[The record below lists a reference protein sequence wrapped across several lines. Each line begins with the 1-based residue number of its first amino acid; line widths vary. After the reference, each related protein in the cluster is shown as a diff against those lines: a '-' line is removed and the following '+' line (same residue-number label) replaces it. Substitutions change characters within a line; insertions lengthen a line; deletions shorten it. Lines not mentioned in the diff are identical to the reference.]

1 MKCVVPKDPK
11 LIIPATLRSA
21 TLPQGS
27 IFRRSG
33 SDSGSSSS
41 RSDSGSLKSSR
52 SGNGS
57 IDSNSKLSIS
67 KSPSVKRSSSSSS
80 SSSASSSS
88 ANETGENS
96 QTFLFEKAHVL
107 PKREGFVPLVE
118 SCSDG
123 GYSEIER
130 SLDYNKLYESL
141 SSEKTLSYSLHNNF
155 RCIIQS
161 IITRPHSRYFEDEKH
176 PNRMFHLED
185 DPNYPGSNIGDWI
198 EESRLIGGES
208 AFGYALL
215 VTPKSKNKQI
225 KNKPIVVIKTVR
237 DVNEDDLPHEAFIGL
252 YCVNKFRKILPNF
265 MFTYGYTM
273 CEEYEP
279 SKKRRVCTSSELGN
293 VSHLILENVM
303 NSTTLLDF
311 LDNSFTSDDIEYLDL
326 VKIFAQ
332 LFGALA
338 LAQRMFEFEHQD
350 LHLSNVLVRDF
361 EEEIHVPIYFGNED
375 DENDDN
381 DSEYGIIRTRYV
393 PYIIDFGLSKVTVQG
408 VTFNPI
414 HGVPEK
420 GDEKFL
426 VREFAKSI
434 LRGIKRLG
442 FTDKIEEMK
451 DFSEVLSLRYR
462 PIEYTKEILFD
473 EQQVEP
479 YRDIINENDN
489 VYNSCLFDLEFS
501 Q

>member
-11 LIIPATLRSA
+11 LIIPATLRNGIV
-21 TLPQGS
+21 PQGS

-33 SDSGSSSS
+33 SGSS
-41 RSDSGSLKSSR
+41 RSDSGSLKSSISDSGSR
-52 SGNGS
+52 SS
-57 IDSNSKLSIS
+57 IL
-67 KSPSVKRSSSSSS
+67 KSPSIKRSSSSSS
-80 SSSASSSS
+80 SSSVS
-88 ANETGENS
+88 ETGENS

-107 PKREGFVPLVE
+107 PKREGFIPLVE

-123 GYSEIER
+123 EYSEIER

-161 IITRPHSRYFEDEKH
+161 VITRQHSRHPEDD
-176 PNRMFHLED
+176 PRYPED

-198 EESRLIGGES
+198 AESKLIGGES

-215 VTPKSKNKQI
+215 VTPKSKNKRI

-252 YCVNKFRKILPNF
+252 YCVNKIRKIVPNF

-279 SKKRRVCTSSELGN
+279 TKKAKICTSLELGN

-311 LDNSFTSDDIEYLDL
+311 LDNSFTSDDIVYLDL

-361 EEEIHVPIYFGNED
+361 EDEIDVPIYFGND
-375 DENDDN
+375 DDDDNDDDN

-426 VREFAKSI
+426 VREFTKSI

-442 FTDKIEEMK
+442 FTDKIEEIK

-462 PIEYTKEILFD
+462 PLEYTQEILFD